1 MVFPPTSLSQ
11 LKYCTDLTSKRLG
24 RLIEIKKFDVEA
36 NLMEFVSRLV
46 GVCLVEMNLNLKFQS
61 AQLEIELALLVH
73 R

>member
-11 LKYCTDLTSKRLG
+11 LEYCTDLTSKRLG
-24 RLIEIKKFDVEA
+24 WPYRNKEFDVEA
-36 NLMEFVSRLV
+36 NLLEFVSRLV